1 MRKLVLLIASL
12 AAVVLLAV
20 LVHVAAR
27 DDGVTYRGSYE
38 QLKERPGKDHP
49 GKAQPGKDHP
59 GKGHGHGHHPKKP
72 RHQGHGASPAVD
84 LSCRLHDGVLVLRYS
99 YGASE
104 RVAPYVDARGP
115 GLVVGVDVTGPPEG
129 TVVPSIALLGQ
140 ARFAV
145 FGDPAWIR
153 TADGTDLPCPARKR

>member
-1 MRKLVLLIASL
+1 MRKVVLLIASL

-20 LVHVAAR
+20 LVHVADG

-38 QLKERPGKDHP
+38 QLKERPGMDHP
-49 GKAQPGKDHP
+49 GRDHP
-59 GKGHGHGHHPKKP
+59 GKGHGHRHHPKKP

-104 RVAPYVDARGP
+104 RVAPYVDARGS

-145 FGDPAWIR
+145 LGDPAWIR
-153 TADGTDLPCPARKR
+153 TADGADLPCPAGKR